1 MRRTQRPPRM
11 SMAGMTITAG
21 TAQPASARPP
31 RRPPGWRRCAVRP
44 GRSSRGGTTC
54 PGTGCLTE
62 QFTYDYNIL
71 KPLTYTDLNGNK
83 TSLTYYPDPLDRLL
97 NVTRPDTGQTSFTYS
112 DAPGTC
118 ATGNQSTSCPSVQ
131 SKQDLT
137 SAGDK
142 VETQTDY
149 DGLGRKEIGRAHV

>member
-1 MRRTQRPPRM
+1 MRRPGAE
-11 SMAGMTITAG
+11 AGSSGEGAAG
-21 TAQPASARPP
+21 GSGAGVAILT
-31 RRPPGWRRCAVRP
+31 V
-44 GRSSRGGTTC
+44 RGGGCIVIGARKVAQFC

-97 NVTRPDTGQTSFTYS
+97 NVTRPDTGQTSFTYN

-118 ATGNQSTSCPSVQ
+118 ATGNQ
-131 SKQDLT
+131 
-137 SAGDK
+137 
-142 VETQTDY
+142 
-149 DGLGRKEIGRAHV
+149 IGRASCR